1 MTCSA
6 LHGTS
11 LLQALPLAALV
22 VLLVSPLALLT
33 LPALLGM
40 LLPLQGV
47 LLLQAPLQAPLA
59 LLLQMLP
66 LALPKLPV
74 PHQRLL
80 ALLALLVQGPQMLPL
95 LLLPV
100 PHLLQALLRMHCAL
114 LLHWLGDMQAAV
126 CLLPQLLP
134 CVLLWQ
140 PVQAVLQHQRQR
152 PVVLRVS

>member
-40 LLPLQGV
+40 LL
-47 LLLQAPLQAPLA
+47 LQAPLQAPLA

-74 PHQRLL
+74 PHQQLL